1 MKKKTWLIV
10 FNFITLVAWWLFV
23 VVFFLDEFQLTARA
37 SVVLA
42 LAQGLAIIEI
52 AHAIMGIA
60 GSNWMMTLLQVSSRF
75 FITFLVMLMASNCPC
90 IGLESFGYPLI
101 AVAWSLTE
109 IVRALNYLGDLL
121 NKSWENDNLAA
132 IQPVFGVLPNR
143 CGWRISNPL
152 WILAMAWGF
161 GRFNSLFSYGHWREL
176 RGVFSKTI
184 WTHASPTQEKTGIKA

>member
-23 VVFFLDEFQLTARA
+23 VVFFLDGFQLTARA

-52 AHAIMGIA
+52 THAIMGIA

-121 NKSWENDNLAA
+121 NKSWKTIIWL
-132 IQPVFGVLPNR
+132 R
-143 CGWRISNPL
+143 Y
-152 WILAMAWGF
+152 
-161 GRFNSLFSYGHWREL
+161 SLFLVCYPIGVAGEFLILYGFWQWRGASVDLIAFSLMAIGVSYVVFFPKLFGHMLHQRKKKL
-176 RGVFSKTI
+176 G
-184 WTHASPTQEKTGIKA
+184 

>member
-1 MKKKTWLIV
+1 M
-10 FNFITLVAWWLFV
+10 
-23 VVFFLDEFQLTARA
+23 VVFFLDGFQLTARA

-121 NKSWENDNLAA
+121 NKSWKT
-132 IQPVFGVLPNR
+132 I
-143 CGWRISNPL
+143 L
-152 WILAMAWGF
+152 WL
-161 GRFNSLFSYGHWREL
+161 RYSLFLVCYPIGVAGEFLILYGFWQWRGASVDLIAFSLMAIGVSYVVFFPKLFGHMLHQRKKKL
-176 RGVFSKTI
+176 G
-184 WTHASPTQEKTGIKA
+184 

>member
-1 MKKKTWLIV
+1 MKKKTWLII
-10 FNFITLVAWWLFV
+10 FNFITLVAWSLFV
-23 VVFFLDEFQLTARA
+23 AVLFLEGFQLTARA

-75 FITFLVMLMASNCPC
+75 FITFLVMLMAVNCPC

-121 NKSWENDNLAA
+121 NKSWKT
-132 IQPVFGVLPNR
+132 I
-143 CGWRISNPL
+143 L
-152 WILAMAWGF
+152 WL
-161 GRFNSLFSYGHWREL
+161 RYSLFLVCYPIGVAGEFLILYGFWKWRGASVDLIAFSLMAIGVSYVVFFPALFGHMLHQRKKKL
-176 RGVFSKTI
+176 G
-184 WTHASPTQEKTGIKA
+184 